1 MAARAR
7 ASSPGTGTTRSGR
20 SLALDMLDIEPP
32 PDMPLDI
39 EPPPVGPVPDSDPR
53 RRHGGQV
60 ADVHEG
66 ATDIGGAQAERT
78 AERHPV
84 PERRDVGDRPDH
96 AGSWGMGENV
106 PED

>member
-1 MAARAR
+1 MSHMCRESRACRSTRWWLAPPPMAARAR

-78 AERHPV
+78 
-84 PERRDVGDRPDH
+84 
-96 AGSWGMGENV
+96 
-106 PED
+106 